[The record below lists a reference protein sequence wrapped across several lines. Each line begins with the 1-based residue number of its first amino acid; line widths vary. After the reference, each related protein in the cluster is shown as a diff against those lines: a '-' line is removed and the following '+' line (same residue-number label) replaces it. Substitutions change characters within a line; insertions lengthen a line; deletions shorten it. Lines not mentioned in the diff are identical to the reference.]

1 MAKQSGKVASIAGII
16 GMRVFMDE
24 DVNKTHPVFCSS
36 SRLDAFHSE
45 PYNYVQSKNYLWYN
59 VSEMYILNVLV
70 GDITLTR

>member
-1 MAKQSGKVASIAGII
+1 
-16 GMRVFMDE
+16 MRVFIDE

-45 PYNYVQSKNYLWYN
+45 PYNYVQSKINLWYN